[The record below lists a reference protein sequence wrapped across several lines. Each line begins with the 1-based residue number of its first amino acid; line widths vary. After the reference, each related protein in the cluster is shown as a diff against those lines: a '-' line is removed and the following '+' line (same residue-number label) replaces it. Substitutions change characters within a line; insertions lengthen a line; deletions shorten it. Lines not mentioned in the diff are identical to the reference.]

1 MPICD
6 EWTLVNN
13 MNLAPEV
20 VAKSDA
26 FGTVIYNNELW
37 DSIKKIAMIKANG
50 IDGDASFT
58 EKVMF
63 GLNIALR
70 KMAEEA
76 ALQDKSLV
84 IGDKEGNAKLVP
96 AKELLKTLPKK

>member
-1 MPICD
+1 
-6 EWTLVNN
+6 
-13 MNLAPEV
+13 
-20 VAKSDA
+20 
-26 FGTVIYNNELW
+26 
-37 DSIKKIAMIKANG
+37 MIKANG

-58 EKVMF
+58 EKVM
-63 GLNIALR
+63 LNIALR

-96 AKELLKTLPKK
+96 AKELLKTLPE

>member
-1 MPICD
+1 
-6 EWTLVNN
+6 
-13 MNLAPEV
+13 
-20 VAKSDA
+20 
-26 FGTVIYNNELW
+26 
-37 DSIKKIAMIKANG
+37 MIKANG
-50 IDGDASFT
+50 MAENATFT

-76 ALQDKSLV
+76 AFYDKSLV

-96 AKELLKTLPKK
+96 AKDLLKTLPEK